1 MLKVHTSS
9 IHSARMQRGACP
21 TGAGFHMRSAIRAVR
36 AALHPLRQAIHMED
50 VTACE
55 ACQEHP
61 LPEHLQADGT
71 ALPLRCLETDL
82 RQALGL
88 VRGQLGRAGTAE
100 REEFA
105 SLMGIEATS
114 IPTERHGGGSAGC
127 TRAMEAATTG
137 ARTPGTNAA
146 TAAAAAEPTPPNVA
160 TEGPDPEAPAKAME
174 AAASGE
180 SGLQGVLMPSEP
192 PYPEV
197 APTAAK
203 VSATARSASKSAT
216 AQIVP

>member
-1 MLKVHTSS
+1 
-9 IHSARMQRGACP
+9 
-21 TGAGFHMRSAIRAVR
+21 
-36 AALHPLRQAIHMED
+36 MED

-61 LPEHLQADGT
+61 LPENLQQM
-71 ALPLRCLETDL
+71 E
-82 RQALGL
+82 
-88 VRGQLGRAGTAE
+88 QLCRSGASKRTFGRPWASSEDNWGGPE
-100 REEFA
+100 RPSEKSSPRSIRSESSISNSGREDWISVSFRA
-105 SLMGIEATS
+105 KTEAVLFDSSLMGIEATS

-137 ARTPGTNAA
+137 ARTPGANAA
-146 TAAAAAEPTPPNVA
+146 TAAAAAEPAPPNVA